1 MMRWAVLVLSFAL
14 VAPSVAAAETLEH
27 VVALDDGG
35 QVYVDKDSLRR
46 LPPVPGDRAFP
57 VVQIWAFYD
66 LSGNRREKARSA
78 RALINFNCARRT
90 SNVVA
95 YKKTLPS
102 GAKLY
107 DWQSADIDF
116 KYEAVVPES
125 QMDELLRHACG
136 FPRARP
142 LVPVEPVQPTQPQN
156 GWLVPVPSGSGG

>member
-1 MMRWAVLVLSFAL
+1 MIRLGVFLMSVAL
-14 VAPSVAAAETLEH
+14 TAPSAAAAETLEH
-27 VVALDDGG
+27 ILALDDGG

-57 VVQIWAFYD
+57 VMQIWAFYD

-78 RALINFNCARRT
+78 RALINFNCSRRT

-95 YKKTLPS
+95 YKKTLPT

-107 DWQSADIDF
+107 DWQSADVDF
-116 KYEAVVPES
+116 KYEAVEEAS
-125 QMDELLRHACG
+125 QMDELLRRACG

-142 LVPVEPVQPTQPQN
+142 LIPVEPVQPQN
-156 GWLVPVPSGSGG
+156 GWVVPVPNGAGGGR

>member
-1 MMRWAVLVLSFAL
+1 MTRLGVLILSVAL
-14 VAPSVAAAETLEH
+14 AAPAAAAAETLEH
-27 VVALDDGG
+27 ILALDDGG
-35 QVYVDKDSLRR
+35 QVYIDKDSIRR

-57 VVQIWAFYD
+57 VMQLWAFYD

-78 RALINFNCARRT
+78 RALINFDCTRRT

-107 DWQSADIDF
+107 DWQAADVDF
-116 KYEAVVPES
+116 KYEKVEDTS
-125 QMDELLRHACG
+125 QMDELLRRACG

-142 LVPVEPVQPTQPQN
+142 VVPVEPLQPQN
-156 GWLVPVPSGSGG
+156 GWLVPVPDGTGG

>member
-1 MMRWAVLVLSFAL
+1 MKRLGAFVI
-14 VAPSVAAAETLEH
+14 SVALASPAAVAAETLEH
-27 VVALDDGG
+27 VLALDDGG

-57 VVQIWAFYD
+57 VMQVWAFYD

-102 GAKLY
+102 GAKQY
-107 DWQSADIDF
+107 DWQASDVDF
-116 KYEAVVPES
+116 KYEAVVAES
-125 QMDELLRHACG
+125 QMDELLRRACG

-142 LVPVEPVQPTQPQN
+142 LIPVEPVQPQN
-156 GWLVPVPSGSGG
+156 GWLVPVPQGSGG